1 MTKVIAI
8 TKAEYKGN
16 FMIELQFSDDSMKV
30 VDFKSFLEESKN
42 PMTKKYLVESNFKKF
57 RLAYGDQLWGDYEM
71 CFPIWDLYTGKIS
84 E

>member
-16 FMIELQFSDDSMKV
+16 FMIELQFSDGSVKF

-42 PMTKKYLVESNFKKF
+42 PMTKRYLVESNFKNF
-57 RLAYGDQLWGDYEM
+57 RLEYGDLLWGDYEM

>member
-30 VDFKSFLEESKN
+30 VDFKSFPKN
-42 PMTKKYLVESNFKKF
+42 LKT
-57 RLAYGDQLWGDYEM
+57 R
-71 CFPIWDLYTGKIS
+71 
-84 E
+84 

>member
-42 PMTKKYLVESNFKKF
+42 PMTKNYLVESNFKKF
-57 RLAYGDQLWGDYEM
+57 RLAYGDLLWGDYEM
-71 CFPIWDLYTGKIS
+71 
-84 E
+84 